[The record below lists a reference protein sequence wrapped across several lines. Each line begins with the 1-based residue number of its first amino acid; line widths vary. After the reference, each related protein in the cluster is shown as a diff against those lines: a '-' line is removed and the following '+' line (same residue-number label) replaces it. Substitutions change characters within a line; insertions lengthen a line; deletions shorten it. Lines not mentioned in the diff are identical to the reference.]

1 MFVSAEWAFVTNHSV
16 QLCQNKV
23 KAAKSARREGVSKK
37 STKFD
42 YSAFISDLWRN
53 SIAEFDHNFKS
64 PDLMTIIKPP
74 NLSQPQSFVTPV
86 TPKDNSK
93 VYGFATTLSATLI

>member
-1 MFVSAEWAFVTNHSV
+1 
-16 QLCQNKV
+16 
-23 KAAKSARREGVSKK
+23 
-37 STKFD
+37 
-42 YSAFISDLWRN
+42 
-53 SIAEFDHNFKS
+53 
-64 PDLMTIIKPP
+64 MTIIKPP

>member
-1 MFVSAEWAFVTNHSV
+1 MDLAPKKMYVPYI